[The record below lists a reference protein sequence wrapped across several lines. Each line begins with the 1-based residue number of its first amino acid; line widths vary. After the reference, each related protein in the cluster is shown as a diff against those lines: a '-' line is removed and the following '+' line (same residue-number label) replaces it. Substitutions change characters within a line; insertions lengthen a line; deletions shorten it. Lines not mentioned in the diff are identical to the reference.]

1 MATSK
6 PDIFQTISFN
16 STTVSNTAWRLE
28 TMLVPTIGLSL
39 AGVLL
44 LVIII
49 ILCSGYLKDEED
61 DEDFKE
67 LPIIRPRNSTIT
79 DPLEVPGLRSASNQE
94 IAESI
99 PLTSM
104 S

>member
-1 MATSK
+1 MATSR
-6 PDIFQTISFN
+6 PDIFQTISYN
-16 STTVSNTAWRLE
+16 STIISSSAWRIE

-39 AGVLL
+39 AGILL
-44 LVIII
+44 LIIII

-67 LPIIRPRNSTIT
+67 LPIIRPRNTTIT
-79 DPLEVPGLRSASNQE
+79 DPLEVPGIRRTSNPD

-99 PLTSM
+99 PLTLID
-104 S
+104 